1 MLYRLIRKFFSTSS
15 PTLPLHATFLEVGKT
30 DVPIVTNDIVLDME
44 DDGVG
49 GDGGGGGDGDGGD
62 GVDGDGD
69 GGDDGGDDGDD
80 DDRLTDIVVPIV
92 TNDIVLDMDDDGDD
106 GVGGDGG
113 GEGGDGGGDGG
124 DDGDDD
130 DRLTDIV
137 VCVAVGA
144 MWIGVVGCLVLVF
157 VVVLG

>member
-30 DVPIVTNDIVLDME
+30 DVPIVTNDIVLDM
-44 DDGVG
+44 
-49 GDGGGGGDGDGGD
+49 
-62 GVDGDGD
+62 
-69 GGDDGGDDGDD
+69 
-80 DDRLTDIVVPIV
+80 
-92 TNDIVLDMDDDGDD
+92 DDDGDD

-113 GEGGDGGGDGG
+113 GEGGDGGGDGDGGDDGG